1 MCYNEGTLQAYLDGE
16 LDEITSKNIEEH
28 VKTCSTCRQKLE
40 ELKFINEFTANALKT
55 SNIDLNDAWIAF
67 NEKLSKENNKRK
79 GVVSLFTKYKKSIA
93 AALIV
98 AFIAASAFFPP
109 LKNAE
114 AKLLNIFRLNKM
126 QVITITPEDM
136 MQIQNQ
142 FYNKGIKNISLKDY
156 GEIIKDGSQEGRQI
170 SPDELD
176 KIESELGYKIKLPA
190 DENFE
195 IKHAYIS
202 KIEGLEFILKVDKI
216 NELIKTFGGTHLFPR
231 ELDRKP
237 IIINFGRAID
247 MNLQKKGSEIDTVT
261 LNIIKTPEIVVP
273 EGVDVD
279 KVIDALVNLPFLP
292 ENIKRQIAGVTDWKE
307 TLPIPI
313 GTSDNTEIKEITI
326 RGNKGILI
334 VEKSGPYFVAL
345 GWSENG
351 VMYNLT
357 LWPNPAGDKQ
367 DFVAKEEAINTLIQI
382 ANSMR

>member
-1 MCYNEGTLQAYLDGE
+1 MCYDEGTLQAYLDSE
-16 LDEITSKNIEEH
+16 LDEITAKNVEEH
-28 VKTCSTCRQKLE
+28 LKTCDVCREKLE
-40 ELKFINEFTANALKT
+40 QLKSINEFTSKALKAN
-55 SNIDLNDAWIAF
+55 NIDLNEAWATL
-67 NEKLSKENNKRK
+67 NEKLSKNNNK
-79 GVVSLFTKYKKSIA
+79 GGMFAMFTKYKKAVA

-114 AKLLNIFRLNKM
+114 AKLLNLLRLNKM

-136 MQIQNQ
+136 TQIQNQ

-156 GEIIKDGSQEGRQI
+156 GEIIKDGSQEGQQI

-176 KIESELGYKIKLPA
+176 KVESELGYKIKLPA

-202 KIEGLEFILKVDKI
+202 KNEGLEFILKVDKI
-216 NELIKTFGGTHLFPR
+216 NELIKTFGGTHFFPT

-247 MNLQKKGSEIDTVT
+247 MDLQRKGSEKDTVA
-261 LNIIKTPEIVVP
+261 LNIVKTPEIVVP

-307 TLPIPI
+307 TLPIPM

-326 RGNKGILI
+326 RGNKGILF
-334 VEKSGPYFVAL
+334 VEKSGPHFVAL
-345 GWSENG
+345 GWTENG
-351 VMYNLT
+351 VLYNLT